1 MYYEYWFYVYILT
14 NWSKTLYTGVSGR
27 VKGGIGSLK
36 RKKMHRSLD
45 CALVSLAQLALR
57 SG

>member
-27 VKGGIGSLK
+27 LKSGIRSLE
-36 RKKMHRSLD
+36 RKKN
-45 CALVSLAQLALR
+45 A
-57 SG
+57 